1 MLDKIPSELLNNN
14 IHIFYEYFKNL
25 VGKLKISNNR
35 IKDKIKDILE
45 EFYSILIEN
54 VFNGDINNFIKQNF
68 SYEYNDK
75 DELMINIVKK
85 PNKYIFN
92 KIKQKCNEKQL
103 NLANHFQTLYDNIIK
118 FISNLPELKDKI
130 YKSYEEI
137 NANKLEMYKT
147 SQDNKKN
154 DEINSKYD
162 SILKE
167 IKNFNDKIDDLIINS
182 SNIQIENTKINNSLE
197 ELSKIKKKYKG
208 INDSDE
214 CFEYFKIP
222 FKRNDKIKKVFFNDE
237 EFKLFSEYIYIKQNE
252 INEDFI
258 SKFKLEFKLLEHPLS
273 PKKEKN
279 EFEKK

>member
-1 MLDKIPSELLNNN
+1 MENIDYIPTWVLILRFISSSHIILYDDDNNNILTRKVEEKMEDKITSLTKEKREINTDWINLMLDKIPSELLNNN
-14 IHIFYEYFKNL
+14 IHIFYAYFKNL

-45 EFYSILIEN
+45 EFYSILVEN

-103 NLANHFQTLYDNIIK
+103 IFANHFQTLYDNILK

-154 DEINSKYD
+154 DEIN
-162 SILKE
+162 
-167 IKNFNDKIDDLIINS
+167 NFIDIPVLSVMTS
-182 SNIQIENTKINNSLE
+182 SHN
-197 ELSKIKKKYKG
+197 
-208 INDSDE
+208 
-214 CFEYFKIP
+214 
-222 FKRNDKIKKVFFNDE
+222 V
-237 EFKLFSEYIYIKQNE
+237 
-252 INEDFI
+252 
-258 SKFKLEFKLLEHPLS
+258 
-273 PKKEKN
+273 
-279 EFEKK
+279 

>member
-14 IHIFYEYFKNL
+14 IHIFYEYFKGL
-25 VGKLKISNNR
+25 VGKIKISNNR

-137 NANKLEMYKT
+137 NTNKLEMYKT

-154 DEINSKYD
+154 DEIN
-162 SILKE
+162 
-167 IKNFNDKIDDLIINS
+167 NFIDIPVLSVMTS
-182 SNIQIENTKINNSLE
+182 SHN
-197 ELSKIKKKYKG
+197 
-208 INDSDE
+208 
-214 CFEYFKIP
+214 
-222 FKRNDKIKKVFFNDE
+222 V
-237 EFKLFSEYIYIKQNE
+237 
-252 INEDFI
+252 
-258 SKFKLEFKLLEHPLS
+258 
-273 PKKEKN
+273 
-279 EFEKK
+279 

>member
-25 VGKLKISNNR
+25 VWKIKISNKR

-103 NLANHFQTLYDNIIK
+103 NFANHFQTLYDNIIK
-118 FISNLPELKDKI
+118 FISNLPEIKDKI

-137 NANKLEMYKT
+137 NTNKLEMYKT

-162 SILKE
+162 SILKKLKILM
-167 IKNFNDKIDDLIINS
+167 IK
-182 SNIQIENTKINNSLE
+182 
-197 ELSKIKKKYKG
+197 
-208 INDSDE
+208 
-214 CFEYFKIP
+214 
-222 FKRNDKIKKVFFNDE
+222 
-237 EFKLFSEYIYIKQNE
+237 
-252 INEDFI
+252 
-258 SKFKLEFKLLEHPLS
+258 
-273 PKKEKN
+273 
-279 EFEKK
+279 